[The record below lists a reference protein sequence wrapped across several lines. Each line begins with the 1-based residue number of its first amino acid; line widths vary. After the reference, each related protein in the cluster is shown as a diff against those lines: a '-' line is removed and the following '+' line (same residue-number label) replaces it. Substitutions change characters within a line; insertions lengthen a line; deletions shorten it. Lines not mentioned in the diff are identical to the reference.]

1 MDLYKEWQKI
11 QEEKFN
17 SISINKDKIMHAIY
31 QDSNS
36 TISQLRTRLKYK
48 RNWIILFIAF
58 GFIWAVYSIKNT
70 DMLIIIGVL
79 IALYFIGFVGIS
91 YFVRSM
97 NKEINY
103 SEETLSLMKINLSLI
118 NNSLKFENLWGLVA
132 FPMAL
137 IAGVTVPYISKGAS
151 IISLSSNTTLLLTV
165 PGLICVVVPIMFLLT
180 HKMNKIGYGT
190 LINQLQKNIHQMELL
205 EE

>member
-17 SISINKDKIMHAIY
+17 SLTINKENIMQSIY

-48 RNWIILFIAF
+48 RNWIILFISL
-58 GFIWAVYSIKNT
+58 GICWALFSIQNT
-70 DMLIIIGVL
+70 DLLILITAL
-79 IALYFIGFVGIS
+79 IALYAIGLIGIS
-91 YFVRSM
+91 FFVRAM

-103 SEETLSLMKINLSLI
+103 SDETLSLMKKNLTLI
-118 NNSLKFENLWGLVA
+118 KNSLKFENLWGLVA
-132 FPMAL
+132 FPLAL
-137 IAGVTVPYISKGAS
+137 IAGVAAPYLYKGET
-151 IISLSSNTTLLLTV
+151 ILSLSSNTTLLLSV
-165 PGLICVVVPIMFLLT
+165 LGLICVMVPLMFIMT
-180 HKMNKIGYGT
+180 HKMNKAGYGN
-190 LINQLQKNIHQMELL
+190 LIESLQKNIHQMEIF

>member
-17 SISINKDKIMHAIY
+17 SLTINKENIMQSIY

-36 TISQLRTRLKYK
+36 TITQLRKRLTYK
-48 RNWIILFIAF
+48 RNWIILFISL
-58 GFIWAVYSIKNT
+58 GVCWALLSIQNT
-70 DMLIIIGVL
+70 DLLILISSLIG
-79 IALYFIGFVGIS
+79 LYIIGFVGIS
-91 YFVRSM
+91 FFVRSM

-103 SEETLSLMKINLSLI
+103 SDETLSLMKKNLALI
-118 NNSLKFENLWGLVA
+118 KNSLKFENLWGLIA

-137 IAGVTVPYISKGAS
+137 IAGVAAPYLYKGET
-151 IISLSSNTTLLLTV
+151 ILSLSNNTTLLLSV
-165 PGLICVVVPIMFLLT
+165 LGLICVLVPIMFVLT
-180 HKMNKIGYGT
+180 HKMNKAGYGS
-190 LINQLQKNIHQMELL
+190 LIESLQRNIHQMEIF

>member
-48 RNWIILFIAF
+48 RNWINLFITF

-70 DMLIIIGVL
+70 DMLIIIEVL

-103 SEETLSLMKINLSLI
+103 SEETLSLMKNNLSLI

-165 PGLICVVVPIMFLLT
+165 LGLICVVVPIMFLLT